1 MHFQKHHGLS
11 NLIFHPVMFLDFWY
25 SNFLCKIIILNELGS
40 MKKNQNLHFLTT
52 FFNVIS
58 HENPKFNHFL
68 CKMYINIS
76 NTNDIAFHH
85 IHIYVIKFFYN
96 RGCEYQI
103 SWDLALC
110 LMPSSQTTNKRWK
123 IFSCS
128 RNQTFSKGNRHPSHS
143 PFFPTAIASLELRL
157 PVGAAAG

>member
-76 NTNDIAFHH
+76 NTNDIALHH
-85 IHIYVIKFFYN
+85 IYIYVMKFFYN

-110 LMPSSQTTNKRWK
+110 H
-123 IFSCS
+123 IS
-128 RNQTFSKGNRHPSHS
+128 RDTMIAFNWQ
-143 PFFPTAIASLELRL
+143 IASCPDNTKHLY
-157 PVGAAAG
+157 